1 MLRVFGN
8 FARWPESFESGWSAE
23 EGDTSMLRIH
33 TKQHP
38 GLVTLQLE
46 GRLFEPE
53 AAELARVWESVRA
66 TQYTKHLQVDLSR
79 VFEVDEFGKEMLGV
93 ILRNH
98 TELVAS
104 TPNMSKLVQ
113 EVEAQEHQQARP
125 LVQ

>member
-1 MLRVFGN
+1 ML
-8 FARWPESFESGWSAE
+8 
-23 EGDTSMLRIH
+23 TIH
-33 TKQHP
+33 TTQHP

-53 AAELARVWESVRA
+53 AAELAKVWESVRA
-66 TQYTKHLQVDLSR
+66 IQYTKHLQVDLSW

-104 TPNMSKLVQ
+104 TPNMSKLVR
-113 EVEAQEHQQARP
+113 EVEAHEYQHALP
-125 LVQ
+125 MVH